1 MIHQITHTASQK
13 DKRELISLMN
23 SHVMLEGKI
32 LLRDSEEKRQMFSG
46 LAVKTTK

>member
-13 DKRELISLMN
+13 DKGELISLMN

-32 LLRDSEEKRQMFSG
+32 LLRDSEEK
-46 LAVKTTK
+46 KTHVQWFGG